1 MAWLIFCLFTNI
13 LYLFVLLAFWWRLA
27 HHHHLL
33 NPFTPN
39 APQYILVGPRISS
52 EDDDH
57 RGRENILFHRFKVY
71 ILACPGG
78 SGLLCYCQGS
88 CPDGR
93 KNGTCEAALDAGCFA
108 SAEEVG
114 FSLVPW
120 SAYSPNQV
128 LNLNIKPLGL
138 WLGYGHS
145 GRRANVRVSSSGR
158 SWPYDVSWRSVL
170 WFFPWSLVLTLDG
183 HSHDRQVWA
192 TTPLRQQLSVVGRE
206 IFATR
211 GSTPCTTW
219 QSKISLLTVIKLR
232 RMMDN
237 RIHSC
242 QYCPLVDEYGNIC
255 LWWSR
260 WYILVVFWITKVEP
274 QVRPEWGRQEGRPR
288 FWARPGCL
296 PPCSPL
302 HGHRLYCKHQT
313 S

>member
-39 APQYILVGPRISS
+39 APQYILVRPRISS

-57 RGRENILFHRFKVY
+57 RGRENILFHCFRVY
-71 ILACPGG
+71 ILACSGG

-128 LNLNIKPLGL
+128 LYLNIKPLGL
-138 WLGYGHS
+138 WLGHGHS
-145 GRRANVRVSSSGR
+145 GCRANVRVSSSGR
-158 SWPYDVSWRSVL
+158 SWPYDVSWRWVYCNTIIDIIAILFIVL
-170 WFFPWSLVLTLDG
+170 MVMIPRSEPPRHSDSDWVLSEGRSLQPEALP
-183 HSHDRQVWA
+183 H
-192 TTPLRQQLSVVGRE
+192 
-206 IFATR
+206 
-211 GSTPCTTW
+211 
-219 QSKISLLTVIKLR
+219 
-232 RMMDN
+232 
-237 RIHSC
+237 
-242 QYCPLVDEYGNIC
+242 
-255 LWWSR
+255 
-260 WYILVVFWITKVEP
+260 
-274 QVRPEWGRQEGRPR
+274 VRPGKVRSHCWL
-288 FWARPGCL
+288 W
-296 PPCSPL
+296 
-302 HGHRLYCKHQT
+302 
-313 S
+313 